1 MLTFLINQCSRCSPA
16 SLPSRSAVRALE
28 AGDLRQP
35 PAPARGQPPQQVA
48 EALAIGAS
56 HPTWMVAGWL
66 QQYGP
71 AATLAL
77 LKHNNA

>member
-1 MLTFLINQCSRCSPA
+1 
-16 SLPSRSAVRALE
+16 
-28 AGDLRQP
+28 
-35 PAPARGQPPQQVA
+35 VA